1 MQRAKIVIPGRGTV
15 VCIGYWE
22 ADKRIKDLDS
32 SVFVDYAYQGNGYI
46 DFNLETGE
54 IVGDPGPTTIKLY
67 EIDKNNEFSLEDL
80 RNHLRQN
87 RQCLQRKIEERVKFF
102 YDKSYQ
108 IA

>member
-1 MQRAKIVIPGRGTV
+1 MQRLKIGIPGNGITT
-15 VCIGYWE
+15 CLGYWE

-32 SVFVDYAYQGNGYI
+32 TVFVDYAYQRNGYI
-46 DFNLETGE
+46 GFNLETGE

-67 EIDKNNEFSLEDL
+67 EMDKNNELSLQDL
-80 RNHLRQN
+80 RNHFRQN
-87 RQCLQRKIEERVKFF
+87 WYNLKRKIEERVKFF